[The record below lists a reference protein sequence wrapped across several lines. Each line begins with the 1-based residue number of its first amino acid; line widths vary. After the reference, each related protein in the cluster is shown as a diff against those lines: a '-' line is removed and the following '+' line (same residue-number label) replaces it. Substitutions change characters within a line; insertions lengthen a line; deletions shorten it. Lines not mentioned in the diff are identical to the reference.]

1 MFTQLIVLQVAVLGQ
16 FLEEVDYTAVFKAL
30 QEKNTYDAMDSYYV
44 CIWDISIL
52 EYLVRILIVEN
63 TVKYWSLLN

>member
-1 MFTQLIVLQVAVLGQ
+1 MRVSLYVYPGLYIQVAVLCQ
-16 FLEEVDYTAVFKAL
+16 FLDDGDYSAAFKAL

-52 EYLVRILIVEN
+52 EYLVRILY
-63 TVKYWSLLN
+63 TVC

>member
-1 MFTQLIVLQVAVLGQ
+1 MGQ
-16 FLEEVDYTAVFKAL
+16 FLEEVDYSTVFKAL

-52 EYLVRILIVEN
+52 EYLVRILV
-63 TVKYWSLLN
+63 TVTQIDAEQNSNMLL

>member
-1 MFTQLIVLQVAVLGQ
+1 MNIVFISQVAVLCQ
-16 FLEEVDYTAVFKAL
+16 FLDDVDYTTAFKAL

-52 EYLVRILIVEN
+52 EYLARILCKNIVQN
-63 TVKYWSLLN
+63 DQG